1 MVDDSSRV
9 VIVNITRKWFV
20 SGVRTKA
27 LMGVALPLLVL
38 VLVVLSSLFL
48 QSRERSQ
55 RSVDRATTQV
65 NTASATVLLDALNAE
80 TGVRGFAL
88 TGDVTFLQPYY
99 AVVNRRFKDEEALRS
114 AIFESVGRVPTTTII
129 ALVDSEF
136 ASLTRVR
143 ILAASGATKGQLLGP
158 LNTGKS
164 IMDKLRVQITQL
176 ETFESAKELVGTSQ
190 IATFEDGVTAGEL
203 AGLLLGLVG
212 GTLGALYLSRSVTRR
227 LKIAVRNA
235 HRLGQ
240 GEPLEFEGPS
250 RDEFDEMD
258 TALRNAELQLL
269 ARSQQVA
276 SSLRAE
282 KASLERSRFSEE
294 ETKVAEDERATAQ
307 DARLVAETGREMVEG
322 QLHQSQRLE
331 SLGQLAGGVAHDFNN
346 LLAVILNYA
355 SFVDEELTQAA
366 STTSPGQWDGALSDV
381 HQIQVAAERAS
392 ELTHQLLSFARREVV
407 QARELNLND
416 AIIRMEQILRRTI
429 GEQIELVID
438 LSDDDAC
445 VVADPGQIEQVVLN
459 LAINARDAMPL
470 GGSLSISTAI
480 RGIASDN
487 NTSVDLPVGPYVC
500 MRVSDSGAGM
510 STEVRDRAFEPF
522 FTTKVRGE
530 GSGLGLATVY
540 GIIMQSGGHTEIYTD
555 EGIGTTISILLP
567 VVTRDPA
574 KAELTDTPRSHR
586 EMVGTETVL
595 VVDDEVALGQMTRRM
610 LVRSGYQV
618 LNATNGSQA
627 IEIAA
632 TFDGPIH
639 LLLTDVIMP
648 EMQGPA
654 VAREVRKLRPDVR
667 LLYMSGHALPVLE
680 AELMLGTE
688 FMLVEK
694 PFDQTILLESIRK
707 VLDDV
712 G

>member
-1 MVDDSSRV
+1 M
-9 VIVNITRKWFV
+9 

-55 RSVDRATTQV
+55 RSVDLATTQV

-114 AIFESVGRVPTTTII
+114 AIVESVGHVPSKKIFS
-129 ALVDSEF
+129 LVDSEF

-143 ILAASGATKGQLLGP
+143 ILAASGATKERLLGP

-164 IMDKLRVQITQL
+164 IMDKLRAQITHL
-176 ETFESAKELVGTSQ
+176 EKFETAKERVGTSQ

-212 GTLGALYLSRSVTRR
+212 GTLGAIYLSRSVTRR

-240 GEPLEFEGPS
+240 GEPLEFESPS
-250 RDEFDEMD
+250 GDEFDEMD

-307 DARLVAETGREMVEG
+307 DARLVAETGREIVEG

-366 STTSPGQWDGALSDV
+366 STTSGDQWDGALSDV

-438 LSDDDAC
+438 LSDDDTR

-459 LAINARDAMPL
+459 LAINARDAMPS
-470 GGSLSISTAI
+470 GGSLSIATVI
-480 RGIASDN
+480 RSIASDDN
-487 NTSVDLPVGPYVC
+487 NPVDLPVGSYVC

-574 KAELTDTPRSHR
+574 KAGLTDTPRSHR

-654 VAREVRKLRPDVR
+654 VAREVRKLRPGVR

-694 PFDQTILLESIRK
+694 PFDQTVLLESVRK